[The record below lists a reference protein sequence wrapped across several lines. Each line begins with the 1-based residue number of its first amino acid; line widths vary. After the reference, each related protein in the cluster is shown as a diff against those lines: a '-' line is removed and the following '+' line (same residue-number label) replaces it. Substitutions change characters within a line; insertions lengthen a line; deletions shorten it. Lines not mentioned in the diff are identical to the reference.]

1 MIAPK
6 KHLGQH
12 FLTDI
17 GTAERI
23 ARAILNVA
31 GGADLVEVGPGKG
44 VLTQFL
50 LGRENHRTI
59 AVELD
64 KECIPYLQKH
74 FTQPDL
80 SVREADFLR
89 LDLHTLTDAPIVI
102 CGNFPYN
109 ISTQIVFK
117 AIENR
122 DKVTALCGM
131 FQKEVAERLCAPH
144 GSKVYGITSVI
155 AQAFFDTEYLFTVN
169 ENVFNPPPKVK
180 SGVMHM
186 VRKTGFELGCDEKEF
201 IKVVKAAFNQRRKT
215 LRNALKAIPNVD
227 LSRVPEDILNKRAE
241 QLPWPE
247 FVNITRQIATL

>member
-12 FLTDI
+12 FLTDT

-23 ARAILNVA
+23 ARAILDVA

-50 LGRENHRTI
+50 LGRENRRTI

-64 KECIPYLQKH
+64 KECIPYLHKH

-80 SVREADFLR
+80 TVLEADFLR

-122 DKVTALCGM
+122 DKVKALCGM

-186 VRKTGFELGCDEKEF
+186 IRKPGFELGCDEKEF
-201 IKVVKAAFNQRRKT
+201 VKVVKAAFNQRRKT

-227 LSRVPEDILNKRAE
+227 LSRVPGDILNKRAE
-241 QLPWPE
+241 QLPWSE